1 MPSSYAAAA
10 ASSSR
15 KPAPFTTATA
25 TTRKPAPLTA
35 PAPPPPN
42 PSHVSD
48 SDPSSYSSSGEE
60 TDLSACDPATAS
72 VLSTYL
78 SVAGNGADLSKVG
91 IFLNSAARRR
101 SPPCLICLDPIRPS
115 DPVWSCS
122 ASCFALLHL
131 PCIQSWAHQSAS
143 AAPSPTWGCPKC
155 RVAYPKSQTP
165 TSYHCFCSK
174 TEDPPADPWILP
186 HSCGDVCGRRL
197 NSNPDSGCE
206 HTCLLLCHPGPC
218 PPCPAVVPNARC
230 FCGAHR
236 EPRRCAHQR
245 YSCKGKCNKR
255 LSCELHRCPVD
266 CHDGPCPP
274 CAVRGNH
281 KCECGETMVER
292 LCSERVFQCK
302 RECSGMLECGKHRCE
317 RGCHGGKCGEC
328 PLRGQRTCPCG
339 KKDYPR
345 LECDV
350 EAATCGSTCEKVLGC
365 GRHKCPERCHR
376 GPCDV
381 TCRLV
386 IKKSCRCGVLKKELP
401 CHQDLTCERKC
412 QRLRACGRHACKR
425 RCCVGDCPPCA
436 ETCDRRLRC
445 GNHKCLS
452 PCHRGACSPC
462 PLMKT
467 ISCFCGKTYFEVP
480 CGTEKNQKPPKC
492 SKRCNIDRLCRHKL
506 DCRPHKCHYGACP
519 PCKLICGEE
528 LSCGHKCKE
537 RCHGSIP
544 PPNPEF
550 TVKPMKKKME
560 KHIECTPGTPCPPCQ
575 EVVLVPCFGEHL
587 GQERAIPCSKSR
599 QFPCQNLCGNLLHC
613 GNHYCTKDC
622 HVLEIPSDQRK
633 ADTILSLSRNN
644 TLAEPCE
651 RCNLRCQRARDP
663 PCSHPCPL
671 RCHLSD
677 CLPCKVLVKKS
688 CHCGAMTHAFEC
700 VYYNNLNAKQQLK
713 ARSCSGPCHRK
724 LPNCPH
730 LCSEIC
736 HPGQCPSVDQCMK
749 KVNVRCA
756 CNTLKKE
763 WVCQD
768 VLKEYRRSGRDP
780 KEVPKGQFGVGLLA
794 CGGDCVKKVNVS
806 AAELHLR
813 KVHETKS
820 PAAEVAN
827 VPKRR
832 KKRDRGA
839 QEPVQ
844 VSMWQQIKWYLVVI
858 IALAG
863 LVVLGLVIWKGVYQI
878 SDWMNEMEEQK
889 ARERLL
895 RAGRL

>member
-1 MPSSYAAAA
+1 MSAAA
-10 ASSSR
+10 ASIQIPT
-15 KPAPFTTATA
+15 PA
-25 TTRKPAPLTA
+25 
-35 PAPPPPN
+35 
-42 PSHVSD
+42 
-48 SDPSSYSSSGEE
+48 
-60 TDLSACDPATAS
+60 AS
-72 VLSTYL
+72 T
-78 SVAGNGADLSKVG
+78 
-91 IFLNSAARRR
+91 
-101 SPPCLICLDPIRPS
+101 P
-115 DPVWSCS
+115 
-122 ASCFALLHL
+122 ASCFATLGHVLHARLLFL
-131 PCIQSWAHQSAS
+131 TPGAS
-143 AAPSPTWGCPKC
+143 AGRTVSPGAVHISAILV
-155 RVAYPKSQTP
+155 RVNAINALAVNSTVVR
-165 TSYHCFCSK
+165 
-174 TEDPPADPWILP
+174 WIAMMG
-186 HSCGDVCGRRL
+186 H
-197 NSNPDSGCE
+197 
-206 HTCLLLCHPGPC
+206 
-218 PPCPAVVPNARC
+218 
-230 FCGAHR
+230 AHR
-236 EPRRCAHQR
+236 V
-245 YSCKGKCNKR
+245 
-255 LSCELHRCPVD
+255 L
-266 CHDGPCPP
+266 
-274 CAVRGNH
+274 
-281 KCECGETMVER
+281 CGGITN
-292 LCSERVFQCK
+292 
-302 RECSGMLECGKHRCE
+302 
-317 RGCHGGKCGEC
+317 
-328 PLRGQRTCPCG
+328 RTCPCG

-386 IKKSCRCGVLKKELP
+386 IKKSCRCGVLKKE
-401 CHQDLTCERKC
+401 
-412 QRLRACGRHACKR
+412 AYI
-425 RCCVGDCPPCA
+425 
-436 ETCDRRLRC
+436 
-445 GNHKCLS
+445 
-452 PCHRGACSPC
+452 GACSPC

-651 RCNLRCQRARDP
+651 RCNLRCQR
-663 PCSHPCPL
+663 
-671 RCHLSD
+671 
-677 CLPCKVLVKKS
+677 
-688 CHCGAMTHAFEC
+688 C